1 MTLKQLAYRL
11 RVNVE
16 NARKML
22 QNKVIDAYKVKA
34 VGGWPR
40 WEIDEKALEK
50 FLKERENE
58 SC

>member
-11 RVNVE
+11 RINVE

-22 QNKVIDAYKVKA
+22 QNKVIDAYKVKR

-40 WEIDEKALEK
+40 WEVDEQALEK
-50 FLKERENE
+50 FLKERENDQK
-58 SC
+58 